1 MSSDFNRRAM
11 RALNESHWRDPETY
25 RADLSTS
32 RAWLAALRKK
42 YQDAVVDAPSRMWF
56 RYDPRY
62 WWAYRVRT
70 GRSPWR
76 AIQAGDRWIAQRR
89 YAKYIAYERALVR
102 RLSQSQ

>member
-1 MSSDFNRRAM
+1 MSATLNRRAM

-32 RAWLAALRKK
+32 RAWLAALREK
-42 YQDAVVDAPSRMWF
+42 YQAAPSRMWF
-56 RYDPRY
+56 RYDSRY
-62 WWAYRVRT
+62 WRAYRVRT

-89 YAKYIAYERALVR
+89 YGKYIAYERALVR